1 MQRFFDVL
9 TRLSETIEARK
20 GANPETSW
28 TARLL
33 ADPNLCAKKV
43 GEEAVETA
51 LAAVQHEPEKLAH
64 ESADLIYHWLVLM
77 AASGVDLDQIAAEL
91 ERREGTS
98 GLVEKASRPKS

>member
-9 TRLSETIEARK
+9 ERLSETIEARR
-20 GANPETSW
+20 GADPESSW

-51 LAAVQHEPEKLAH
+51 LAAVQHDPEKLAH
-64 ESADLIYHWLVLM
+64 ESADLIYHWLVLLAGAGVPLNDV
-77 AASGVDLDQIAAEL
+77 AAQL
-91 ERREGTS
+91 EARQSRS
-98 GLVEKASRPKS
+98 GLEEKRARLSE